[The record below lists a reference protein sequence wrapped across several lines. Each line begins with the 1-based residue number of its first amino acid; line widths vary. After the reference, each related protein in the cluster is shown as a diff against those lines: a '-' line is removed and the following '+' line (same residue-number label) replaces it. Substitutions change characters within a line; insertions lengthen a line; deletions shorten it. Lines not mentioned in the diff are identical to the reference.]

1 MGMSDHTQIR
11 RQVAATLRAALKE
24 DQFVLYRQ
32 GIAPLGRGAPDA
44 GYQEILVRFLEE
56 EQKLLAPGAFIPE
69 LEELNLM
76 QHLDHWVINRL
87 LKWIYETRAARPDLT
102 IPRSS
107 VNLSANTLRDPAFA
121 DWVRRQIADW
131 TPPADSLSFEVTAP
145 VAAEERVPLRAL
157 AAALAPLSAHV
168 AVSGFLGTRESF
180 EVARDVGAK
189 IVKIA
194 GGLGA
199 NVHRDASVCAK
210 VKMISDRCRAA
221 GVRTVAERVEEQA
234 ALQRLREIG
243 VDYAQGFG
251 IGRPAPLVVAEVGAP
266 RGDGELAWLTAA

>member
-1 MGMSDHTQIR
+1 MGMSDDTQIR

-32 GIAPLGRGAPDA
+32 AIAPLGRAATDA

-76 QHLDHWVINRL
+76 QHLDHWVVNRL
-87 LKWIYETRAARPDLT
+87 LKWIYETRAARPGLAV
-102 IPRSS
+102 PRSS
-107 VNLSANTLRDPAFA
+107 VNLSANTLRDPGFG
-121 DWVRRQIADW
+121 DWVRAQITDW
-131 TPPADSLSFEVTAP
+131 AAPADSLSFEVGES
-145 VAAEERVPLRAL
+145 VAAAERAPLRVL
-157 AAALAPLSAHV
+157 AAVLAPLGVQV

-180 EVARDVGAK
+180 EVARDLGAK
-189 IVKIA
+189 IIKLA

-199 NVHRDASVCAK
+199 NVHRDASACVK
-210 VKMISDRCRAA
+210 VKMISDRCRAT

-234 ALQRLREIG
+234 ALQKLREIG

-251 IGRPAPLVVAEVGAP
+251 IGRPVPLVVGKVGAP